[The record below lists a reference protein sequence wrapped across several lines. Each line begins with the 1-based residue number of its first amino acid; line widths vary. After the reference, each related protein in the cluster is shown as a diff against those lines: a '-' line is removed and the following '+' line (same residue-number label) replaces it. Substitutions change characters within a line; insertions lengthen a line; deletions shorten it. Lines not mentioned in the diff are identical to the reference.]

1 MYYRAIYE
9 GKEGKECR
17 KGLSIQGRKEMNV
30 GKGYILKK
38 GGKGM

>member
-1 MYYRAIYE
+1 MKGR
-9 GKEGKECR
+9 KERNVERGY
-17 KGLSIQGRKEMNV
+17 LYLVSIQGRKEMNV